1 MFNMVF
7 GSLFLVLILKGE
19 DLLRILNFNK
29 FVIAMWI
36 YNCLLHIINLNIQT
50 YYIIPHIVHHM
61 TSNIESYNL

>member
-7 GSLFLVLILKGE
+7 GSLFLVLTLEGE
-19 DLLRILNFNK
+19 DLLRIWNLNK

-36 YNCLLHIINLNIQT
+36 YNCLFHIINLNIQT
-50 YYIIPHIVHHM
+50 YIIIPHIVHHM